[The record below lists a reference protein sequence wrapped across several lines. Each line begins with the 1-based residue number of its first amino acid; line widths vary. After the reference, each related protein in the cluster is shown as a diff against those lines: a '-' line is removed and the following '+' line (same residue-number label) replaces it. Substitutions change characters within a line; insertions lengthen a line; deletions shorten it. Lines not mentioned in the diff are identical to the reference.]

1 VSSTN
6 LEFKYNSFSIFNF
19 ININVLGREKKRNDR
34 SEQSAQTSGRSIK
47 ISMQKEAIMQ
57 NSNNNRNENRV

>member
-1 VSSTN
+1 MSWVYLYLKLFST
-6 LEFKYNSFSIFNF
+6 FNF
-19 ININVLGREKKRNDR
+19 INIKAPGQRKKRNDR

>member
-1 VSSTN
+1 MSWA
-6 LEFKYNSFSIFNF
+6 EK
-19 ININVLGREKKRNDR
+19 KKRNDR

>member
-19 ININVLGREKKRNDR
+19 ININVLGREKKRNDT